1 MKKFLAALCAALVF
15 VPQIS
20 MGSETIIHD
29 VKKDKLIKSGT
40 IHISTKNIGAEVFT
54 MELKYKIVAKLL
66 FWERVLEG
74 VKGVELPVR
83 YLSAYGY
90 EELEE
95 QGQITDEK
103 ITVIHMGRKNL
114 PNHYDCHV
122 IKIVPKKETNWDGL
136 FTYCQDI
143 PSMGF
148 ARVKLNMREIPYV
161 GAHTVYSRLRK

>member
-1 MKKFLAALCAALVF
+1 MKKFLAALCAALV
-15 VPQIS
+15 VLPLIAGIQ
-20 MGSETIIHD
+20 ETIVHD
-29 VKKDKLIKSGT
+29 VRKDKLIRSGT
-40 IHISTKNIGAEVFT
+40 IKISTKEIKSESFT
-54 MELKYKIVAKLL
+54 MELKYKIVAKVL
-66 FWERVLEG
+66 FWEKVLEG

-83 YLSAYGY
+83 YLSPYGY

-95 QGQITDEK
+95 EGRITDDK

-122 IKIVPKKETNWDGL
+122 IKIIPKEDKKWDGI

-148 ARVKLNMREIPYV
+148 ARTKINMREIPYV
-161 GAHTVYSRLRK
+161 GSHTVYSRVRE